1 MLIGECGTLLKAG
14 LSGSAIVPPKD
25 TPLGALGA
33 TIKGMVQAYADDGA
47 VFAQKGDPINALASY
62 YYGFGWLHFGM
73 AYGLLAHAGEQSA
86 CPFTAPT
93 EKIPPS
99 LTGRLTE
106 KTGRYLR
113 LLDTACSSVAR
124 APDKET
130 AAGAFADRVLCAG
143 TCYARHGSFL
153 VARGEREEALA
164 SFSYGHGWIDA
175 GVRAGLFAV
184 TANRE
189 IFTI

>member
-1 MLIGECGTLLKAG
+1 MLIGECGTLLQVE
-14 LSGSAIVPPKD
+14 LSVSAIVPPKD
-25 TPLGALGA
+25 SPLGALA
-33 TIKGMVQAYADDGA
+33 VTVKGMVQAYADDGA
-47 VFAQKGDPINALASY
+47 TFAKKGDPVNALASY

-73 AYGLLAHAGEQSA
+73 AYGLLAHAREEPA

-93 EKIPPS
+93 EKIPPA

-106 KTGRYLR
+106 KTARYLR
-113 LLDTACSSVAR
+113 LLETACSSVAR

-130 AAGAFADRVLCAG
+130 ATGAFADRVLCAG
-143 TCYARHGSFL
+143 TCYACYGRL
-153 VARGEREEALA
+153 LLARGEQEEALA

-175 GVRAGLFAV
+175 GVRAGLFVV

>member
-1 MLIGECGTLLKAG
+1 MLIEECGTLLRVEV
-14 LSGSAIVPPKD
+14 SISAIVLPKD
-25 TPLGALGA
+25 SPLGELAA
-33 TIKGMVQAYADDGA
+33 TVKGMVQAYADDGA
-47 VFAQKGDPINALASY
+47 MFAQKGDPINALASY

-73 AYGLLAHAGEQSA
+73 AYGLLVHAGEPA

-93 EKIPPS
+93 ETIPVP
-99 LTGRLTE
+99 LAGRLSE
-106 KTGRYLR
+106 KTSRYFR
-113 LLDTACSSVAR
+113 LLETAASSVVR

-143 TCYARHGSFL
+143 TCYARHGKTLLS
-153 VARGEREEALA
+153 RGELEEALA
-164 SFSYGHGWIDA
+164 SFSYGHGWVDA
-175 GVRAGLFAV
+175 GVRAGMFIV

>member
-1 MLIGECGTLLKAG
+1 MLIEECGTLLKAG
-14 LSGSAIVPPKD
+14 LSVSAIVPPKD

-47 VFAQKGDPINALASY
+47 TFAQKGDPINALASY
-62 YYGFGWLHFGM
+62 YYGFGWLHFGR
-73 AYGLLAHAGEQSA
+73 AYGLLAHTGEQPA

-93 EKIPPS
+93 EKIPAP
-99 LTGRLTE
+99 LAGRLTE
-106 KTGRYLR
+106 KTSRYLR
-113 LLDTACSSVAR
+113 LLETACSSVAR
-124 APDKET
+124 APDEET

-143 TCYARHGSFL
+143 TCYARHGRL
-153 VARGEREEALA
+153 LAARGEQEEALA